1 MDRKKGQCY
10 NSKYTTEFDF
20 ITKSGKSKQH
30 AFCKICRRDISIA
43 HGGRSDIVL
52 HRKSKLHIGNF
63 ESESSSTPKITSWMS
78 TSQDLNVTRAECLFT
93 SFYLEHNIPL
103 SAASHMGPL
112 LRKAFPNSEEVKKFS
127 SARTKTSCLV
137 KEMAK
142 DEQERIALAMKAG
155 PFAISTDGS
164 NTSTSKLYPI
174 VINYFDGKQISC
186 SIFSLQNLEEANP
199 GMGRKVKM
207 LQKRECLEP

>member
-10 NSKYTTEFDF
+10 NSKYGTEFDF

-30 AFCKICRRDISIA
+30 AFCTICRRDISIA

-127 SARTKTSCLV
+127 SARTKTSCLKCSKKRLRLHQRV
-137 KEMAK
+137 SRTPE
-142 DEQERIALAMKAG
+142 LPG
-155 PFAISTDGS
+155 PLSGPWTPAAR
-164 NTSTSKLYPI
+164 TSRTFLCFLSDHY
-174 VINYFDGKQISC
+174 
-186 SIFSLQNLEEANP
+186 
-199 GMGRKVKM
+199 
-207 LQKRECLEP
+207 